1 MEKLPTIILPGR
13 KAVDEAPLSGRS
25 GCAAKSSPSSSSSNL
40 PLPEASQL
48 SRSDSLPGLVR
59 FVSLRLR
66 ARKSPQLAED
76 FYVRRM
82 GMTLLQP
89 AVPQSIAC
97 LEGGALNRS
106 RSGSLPRVPIFS
118 RSSSS
123 LGSACARRVATNDT
137 LETVEL
143 KLPHKQERV
152 EEEKQ
157 ERVEEEKQE
166 RVEEEKQERVEE
178 EKQERVEEEKQER
191 VEEEKQERVEEEKQE
206 RVEEEKQERV
216 EEEKQE
222 RVEEEKQER
231 VEESENS
238 GGKREEKSTHLS
250 PQESLRSG
258 SLRHAG
264 SGRLCEEEER
274 HWLLK
279 KKRCPCAVGYNYDR
293 EVSFFADGREDSDQ
307 DTTHIACTFKGL
319 HHELLLEIVSPD
331 AEIPDDQVVP
341 YHHQH
346 SHTFSRVA
354 FSVADVNAAQ
364 VALSSQ
370 MLRVG
375 NAAQFTD
382 VNFAVTFLDPE
393 NFRGR
398 ILQHLSEYA
407 FARRDG
413 VTRSFHRRTLS
424 HLGLE
429 DVPPLGS
436 RGTLHHV
443 EFRVRDIGASLA
455 FYQKGLQLRLISK
468 QAVPSFGITFFFLTS
483 DPNATPPAQCSLDSH
498 DNRVWLWDRKF
509 SSICLKSFTDKSVAV
524 EPYRDLAP
532 GECGF
537 LGLTFLCKQMNVA
550 DLTQSLE
557 AVGAKLK
564 GAHDPVYGCRVLETR
579 DPENIPVRIVVCPD
593 ALWAA

>member
-1 MEKLPTIILPGR
+1 MEKLPTIILPGG
-13 KAVDEAPLSGRS
+13 KAVDETPLSGRS
-25 GCAAKSSPSSSSSNL
+25 GCAANSSPSSSSSNL
-40 PLPEASQL
+40 RLPEASQL
-48 SRSDSLPGLVR
+48 SRVDSLPSLVR

-106 RSGSLPRVPIFS
+106 RSGSLPRVPVFS

-123 LGSACARRVATNDT
+123 LGSARVRKVSANDA
-137 LETVEL
+137 LETVERT
-143 KLPHKQERV
+143 LPHKQERV

-178 EKQERVEEEKQER
+178 EKQEMVEERED
-191 VEEEKQERVEEEKQE
+191 
-206 RVEEEKQERV
+206 
-216 EEEKQE
+216 
-222 RVEEEKQER
+222 
-231 VEESENS
+231 S
-238 GGKREEKSTHLS
+238 GGKREEKTTHLS
-250 PQESLRSG
+250 PQESLCSRA
-258 SLRHAG
+258 LKHAG

-279 KKRCPCAVGYNYDR
+279 KKRCACIVGYNYDR
-293 EVSFFADGREDSDQ
+293 EVAFFAGMREDSDNK
-307 DTTHIACTFKGL
+307 DMPRIACTFKGL

-331 AEIPDDQVVP
+331 AEIPDDQVIP
-341 YHHQH
+341 YRHQH
-346 SHTFSRVA
+346 WHTFSRVA

-443 EFRVRDIGASLA
+443 EFRVRDVGASLA

-468 QAVPSFGITFFFLTS
+468 QTVPSFGITFFFLTS
-483 DPNATPPAQCSLDSH
+483 DPNATPPVHCGLDSH

-509 SSICLKSFTDKSVAV
+509 SSICLKAFTDKSVVV
-524 EPYRDLAP
+524 EPYRDLSP

-537 LGLTFLCKQMNVA
+537 LGLTFLCRQMNVA

-557 AVGAKLK
+557 AVGAKLE
-564 GAHDPVYGCRVLETR
+564 GTHDPVYGCRVLETR
-579 DPENIPVRIVVCPD
+579 DPENIPIRIVVCPD
-593 ALWAA
+593 DLWAT